1 MKVTG
6 SFRKN
11 LRVVGVGAT
20 GSNLVALLSQLA
32 VSKKEIEEI
41 ILIDGDKVEEKNF
54 KNQKF
59 TMKDIDK
66 NKAEVLANRYEKL
79 GIKISYIDKYI
90 ESDIEIIELLKSVS
104 EYTMPILI
112 GCVDNNKCRRILNDA
127 FEKYKDTLIYI
138 DAGNGDIERKGQ
150 VVLGYKRIDQIISEP
165 VVKYYPNILEDEE
178 DEVNKYK
185 CSRIDEH
192 PQQFVTNVLSATSIF
207 LMINALLEGEV
218 PSTYISFN
226 VENFSIRGMN

>member
-11 LRVVGVGAT
+11 LIVVGVGAT
-20 GSNLVALLSQLA
+20 GSNLVALLAQLA

-59 TMKDIDK
+59 TIKDIYK

-90 ESDIEIIELLKSVS
+90 ESDVEIIELLDSVS

-112 GCVDNNKCRRILNDA
+112 GCVDNNKCRRILNAA
-127 FEKYKDTLIYI
+127 FEKYKNTLIYI

-165 VVKYYPNILEDEE
+165 VVKYYPNILEEE
-178 DEVNKYK
+178 EVNKYK
-185 CSRIDEH
+185 CSRIEEH
-192 PQQFVTNVLSATSIF
+192 PQQFVTNILSATSIF

-218 PSTYISFN
+218 PCTYISFN